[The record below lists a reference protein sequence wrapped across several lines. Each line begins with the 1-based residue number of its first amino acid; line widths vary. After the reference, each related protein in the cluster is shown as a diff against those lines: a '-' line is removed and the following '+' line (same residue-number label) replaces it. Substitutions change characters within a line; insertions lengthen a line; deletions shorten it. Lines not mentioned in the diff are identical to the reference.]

1 MSLISVEDALSRVLA
16 SVDKPVGIEHG
27 PLAACAGRTLAE
39 DVDARRD
46 QPPFPA
52 SAMDGYAVR
61 SADCTQVPATLRV
74 IGTSAAGNR
83 FSGTVGAMEAV
94 RIFTGAPVPDSA
106 DAVVLQEDTERS
118 GDHVVVK
125 EAARSS
131 RHIRAAGLDF
141 RAGDVL
147 LQAGLRLDSRH
158 IALAAAMGHGALPVH
173 RKPRVAILAT
183 GDELVRARDPVG
195 PDQITASSLPAT
207 MLMVE
212 KAGAEAIDLGIA
224 RDTLESLDER
234 IQAARDAG
242 ADILVTLGGASVGE
256 HDLVQKALSR
266 QGMDLGFWR
275 VALRPGKPLMHGR
288 LGSTLLLGLPGNPV
302 SSLVCAVLFLI
313 PAIRALLGDQ
323 KAAEDPTEDA
333 ILGADLPPN
342 RERQDYMR
350 ASLSLQDVPLSL
362 AKGPERLML
371 PVATPHLLQDSSML
385 SILERSDALLVRPP
399 HAPAAMAGEPCR
411 IIRLERFC

>member
-1 MSLISVEDALSRVLA
+1 
-16 SVDKPVGIEHG
+16 
-27 PLAACAGRTLAE
+27 
-39 DVDARRD
+39 
-46 QPPFPA
+46 
-52 SAMDGYAVR
+52 
-61 SADCTQVPATLRV
+61 
-74 IGTSAAGNR
+74 
-83 FSGTVGAMEAV
+83 
-94 RIFTGAPVPDSA
+94 
-106 DAVVLQEDTERS
+106 VVLQEDTERS
-118 GDHVVVK
+118 GNQVLVNETV
-125 EAARSS
+125 RSG

-141 RAGDVL
+141 RAGDIL

-158 IALAAAMGHGALPVH
+158 IALAAAMGYGILPVH
-173 RKPRVAILAT
+173 RRPKVAILAT
-183 GDELVRARDPVG
+183 GDELVRAGEPVG
-195 PDQITASSLPAT
+195 PDQIAASSLPAT
-207 MLMVE
+207 ILMAE

-224 RDTLESLDER
+224 PDNLEALEER

-256 HDLVQKALSR
+256 HDLVQTALSR

-323 KAAEDPTEDA
+323 RAAEDPTEDA

-342 RERQDYMR
+342 KERQDYMR
-350 ASLSLQDVPLSL
+350 ASLALRDVPLSL
-362 AKGPERLML
+362 IEATERLMV

-399 HAPAAMAGEPCR
+399 HAPAATAGEPCR
-411 IIRLERFC
+411 VIRLGRFC

>member
-1 MSLISVEDALSRVLA
+1 MRCAAPTALRF
-16 SVDKPVGIEHG
+16 
-27 PLAACAGRTLAE
+27 R
-39 DVDARRD
+39 
-46 QPPFPA
+46 QP
-52 SAMDGYAVR
+52 S
-61 SADCTQVPATLRV
+61 SV
-74 IGTSAAGNR
+74 IGTSAAGSR
-83 FSGTVGAMEAV
+83 FTGTVGAMEAV
-94 RIFTGAPVPDSA
+94 RIFTGAPVPDGA

-118 GDHVVVK
+118 GDRVTVK
-125 EAARSS
+125 EAARAD

-158 IALAAAMGHGALPVH
+158 IALAAAMGHGTLNVRRRP
-173 RKPRVAILAT
+173 KVAVLAT
-183 GDELVRARDPVG
+183 GDELVRAGEPVG

-207 MLMVE
+207 LLMAE

-323 KAAEDPTEDA
+323 RAAGRSHGGRDP
-333 ILGADLPPN
+333 G
-342 RERQDYMR
+342 RR
-350 ASLSLQDVPLSL
+350 
-362 AKGPERLML
+362 
-371 PVATPHLLQDSSML
+371 
-385 SILERSDALLVRPP
+385 
-399 HAPAAMAGEPCR
+399 PAARTGSGRTTCAPPSPSRTC
-411 IIRLERFC
+411 L